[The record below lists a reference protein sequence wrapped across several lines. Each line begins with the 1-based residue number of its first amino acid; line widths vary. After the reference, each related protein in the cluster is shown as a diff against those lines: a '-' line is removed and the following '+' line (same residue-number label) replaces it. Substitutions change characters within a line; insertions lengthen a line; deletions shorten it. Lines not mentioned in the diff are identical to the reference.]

1 MGKRRCAIVAL
12 SLLLTAQIVAGCG
25 QGRNASQPGGNVS
38 ASPSD
43 SPDLPSTGGI
53 TPSPSGQPK
62 PTSSYSAS
70 KGPVPGEITVRG
82 QVAEGVEAGCLLLN
96 TDDGRSFLLL
106 GGDRGLI
113 GSGGRLEVV
122 GQPQPDLM
130 TTCQQGTP
138 FQVSQVRRI

>member
-1 MGKRRCAIVAL
+1 M
-12 SLLLTAQIVAGCG
+12 LLTAQIVAGCG
-25 QGRNASQPGGNVS
+25 QGGNTSQPGGNVS

-43 SPDLPSTGGI
+43 NPDPTSTGGI

-62 PTSSYSAS
+62 PTSSFSGS
-70 KGPVPGEITVRG
+70 KGPLPGEITVRG
-82 QVAEGVEAGCLLLN
+82 QVAEGVEAGCMLLN
-96 TDDGRSFLLL
+96 TDDGKSYLLL

-122 GQPQPDLM
+122 GEPQPDLM

-138 FQVSQVRRI
+138 FQVSRVRRI